1 MSFRMEIP
9 ISSLSNTETSLGL
22 SVAEAWEESVLQ
34 CPRLFVSDALSKE
47 GKKKK
52 KKGKPN

>member
-9 ISSLSNTETSLGL
+9 ISSLSNTETPLGL

-52 KKGKPN
+52 KGKPN